1 MVHAHSNEKLSFSW
15 LLFGQSRY
23 VACKFWRFQTWKV
36 YIEQPMETP
45 KEVLL
50 CPAMNLLFIRLF
62 PGRHPMC
69 VGDCTET
76 LGAEL
81 LEVSVARSV
90 LFLNAYII
98 LDALQN

>member
-1 MVHAHSNEKLSFSW
+1 MQILAVSNLEGIHGTTHENAQGSPALS
-15 LLFGQSRY
+15 GY
-23 VACKFWRFQTWKV
+23 
-36 YIEQPMETP
+36 E
-45 KEVLL
+45 
-50 CPAMNLLFIRLF
+50 LLFIRLF